1 MEITPEIKSI
11 MFHQYHGQYV
21 DSDKGRCRLRDAD
34 FVDSLNW
41 IVLKSLTEIS
51 DEDMIWVFDTTHN
64 TREQRKIRPEWVEKN
79 SMSLADMKANI
90 NNGHAHY
97 TGGWLCNTWV
107 FQYLLSKGY
116 DLPQL
121 LLGYRTLHEA
131 GLAKYKNEIDK
142 K

>member
-21 DSDKGRCRLRDAD
+21 DSDKGRCRLRDSD

-41 IVLKSLTEIS
+41 IVLKSLEEIS
-51 DEDMIWVFDTTHN
+51 DEDMIWVYDTTHN
-64 TREQRKIRPEWVEKN
+64 LHEQRKLKPEWVLTVTP
-79 SMSLADMKANI
+79 SLKDMKEQI
-90 NNGHAHY
+90 NNGFSHY
-97 TGGWLCNTWV
+97 TGGWLCNVWV

-116 DLPQL
+116 DVPQF
-121 LLGYRTLHEA
+121 LLGYRTLHQV
-131 GLAKYKNEIDK
+131 GLAKYKNEIK